1 MLRRSPPSTAHS
13 TTAEAELVSRV
24 TTAGTPGSDRGSSR
38 RSATRLLAAMVAVMW
53 VVELI
58 NSVDSNRLDQA
69 GIRPR
74 EIAGLDGVV
83 FAPFLHA
90 SFSHLIGNTIPF
102 VILGATIAL
111 TEGMRLASVTVV
123 VGLVAG
129 LGTWLIAPGGIPTV
143 GASGVV
149 FGYAT
154 YLIGRGVFSRQLVPL
169 AIGVAVG
176 LVFGLTLLYSLIPRT
191 GISWQDHLFGAL
203 GGILAARGSS
213 GRNGPAGV
221 GEALH

>member
-1 MLRRSPPSTAHS
+1 VPDSTA
-13 TTAEAELVSRV
+13 A
-24 TTAGTPGSDRGSSR
+24 AGTPLSDRASSR

-74 EIAGLDGVV
+74 ELAGLDGVV

-111 TEGMRLASVTVV
+111 TEGMRLATVTVI

-154 YLIGRGVFSRQLVPL
+154 YLIGRGVFSRRLVPL

-203 GGILAARGSS
+203 GGVLAARGWS
-213 GRNGPAGV
+213 GRTSPSGL
-221 GEALH
+221 GETLH